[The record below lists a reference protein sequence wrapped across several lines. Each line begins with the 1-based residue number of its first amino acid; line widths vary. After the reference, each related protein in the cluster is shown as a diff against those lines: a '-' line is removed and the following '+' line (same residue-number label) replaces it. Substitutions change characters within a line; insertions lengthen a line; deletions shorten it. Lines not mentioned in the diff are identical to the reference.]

1 MQSHAFIVDA
11 MQFIKHIMIE
21 FDRVYEN
28 VIYVSYLLL
37 ASCFTN
43 NKILFY

>member
-11 MQFIKHIMIE
+11 MQFIKQIMIE

-28 VIYVSYLLL
+28 VIYLS
-37 ASCFTN
+37 
-43 NKILFY
+43 